1 MVVTFVAN
9 LLLLQ
14 IFTAKPA
21 AMAAPDDGLPVAAS
35 CSDAGRVQERC
46 SSPVVQATADEGLE
60 QAKAAVVLNF
70 RDRRIDR
77 KNVKCRKKIL
87 IDRRTRCQLSL
98 PADHP
103 KYR

>member
-1 MVVTFVAN
+1 LWPIYYYYKYLQPSLPLWRLLTTDCQLLRPVVTQAVYKSVA
-9 LLLLQ
+9 
-14 IFTAKPA
+14 
-21 AMAAPDDGLPVAAS
+21 
-35 CSDAGRVQERC
+35 
-46 SSPVVQATADEGLE
+46 VVQATADEGLE

-77 KNVKCRKKIL
+77 KNVKCCKKIL

>member
-1 MVVTFVAN
+1 MWPIYYYYKYLQPSLPLWRLLTTDCQLLRPVVTQAVYKSVA
-9 LLLLQ
+9 
-14 IFTAKPA
+14 
-21 AMAAPDDGLPVAAS
+21 
-35 CSDAGRVQERC
+35 
-46 SSPVVQATADEGLE
+46 VVQATADEGLE

-87 IDRRTRCQLSL
+87 IDRRTRSQLSL